1 MTVDRRCETVD
12 LFAEFVQSDAT
23 TFLPG
28 HMGRLSEL
36 DPACPGGEIPGE
48 RFVGD
53 HVADELLPLFFE
65 RVLTLAVVEDRPNDE
80 SKVTAGH
87 RSPRIAKVLFLRR
100 EA

>member
-1 MTVDRRCETVD
+1 MAVNRRCETVD

-65 RVLTLAVVEDRPNDE
+65 SVLKLAVVEDLLPVIVEVVFVGRVRVP
-80 SKVTAGH
+80 
-87 RSPRIAKVLFLRR
+87 LRLGGV
-100 EA
+100 